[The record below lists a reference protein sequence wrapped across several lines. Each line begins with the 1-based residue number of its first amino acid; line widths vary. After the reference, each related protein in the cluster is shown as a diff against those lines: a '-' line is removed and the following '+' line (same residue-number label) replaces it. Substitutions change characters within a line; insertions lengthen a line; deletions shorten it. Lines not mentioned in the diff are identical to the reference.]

1 MKKLAAALVLVLTAA
16 MALTGC
22 AGGSASNEYIEIKQ
36 YKGLEIDKVDTSAV
50 TDKDVDKYIESQ
62 LAGQSSQKPET
73 TVPKRKIKK
82 GDLILLDCSAK
93 DSKGKVVEGTELND
107 YQLEIGSG
115 AFIPGWEDAC
125 IGKPFGKNFTFK
137 LKFPDDYG
145 TEKIAGKT
153 VTWTVKA
160 KGLVKQQKAAKLTD
174 KMVKTLSEKSKT
186 VEEYK
191 KEVKDLL
198 TEQKEKAAQDTLQTE
213 IWDAVME
220 QTEVKKYP
228 EDELN
233 DIIGQYKESY
243 ENMAAQY
250 NMTYEQLLQQMGTDD
265 ETITQQIK
273 EQAQEQLKRQMITEL
288 LMDELKIK
296 ISDKDYEAKYAE
308 FGELYGLGDADA
320 FLNAAGEDRAK
331 EMVQESYVA
340 DWMIEHAKQVEPKE
354 DEDADSGDSGSEA
367 ADPKDKAAGDSQK

>member
-22 AGGSASNEYIEIKQ
+22 AGGSASNEYIKIKQ
-36 YKGLEIDKVDTSAV
+36 YKGLEIDKVDTSVV
-50 TDKDVDKYIESQ
+50 TDQDVDKYIESQ
-62 LAGQSSQKPET
+62 LAGQSSEKTET

-198 TEQKEKAAQDTLQTE
+198 TDQKEKAAQDTLQTE